1 MSVYTCVLS
10 PQSCRHVFTPLSHSE
25 VITVLTAFITVSLP
39 QPLFNDYLKS
49 AEEPG
54 FTVINCD
61 QRLFPLFSRM
71 ANIPFNEFD
80 IEKPLGS
87 ADGSVIQVFNM
98 LTEFRLFDIMN
109 DLVTFFKYR
118 PILYFI
124 SA

>member
-10 PQSCRHVFTPLSHSE
+10 PQSCRPVFTPLSHSE

-80 IEKPLGS
+80 IGKT
-87 ADGSVIQVFNM
+87 I
-98 LTEFRLFDIMN
+98 RLSRRFSHSG
-109 DLVTFFKYR
+109 VQYAYR
-118 PILYFI
+118 I
-124 SA
+124 SLI